1 MKIKLQDIGSVQP
14 YEQNPRINDS
24 AVNAV
29 AASLRE
35 FGFRQPIVV
44 DAENIIIAG
53 HVRYKAAVKMGLQKV
68 PVHVATDLTPEQVVA
83 YRLADNKTGELAE
96 WDFALLEQ
104 ELENIDFD
112 MSVFGFNPLDFE
124 PVSADEVPRL
134 DVLDKKT
141 IICPLC
147 GGEFQVSTTLLRK

>member
-1 MKIKLQDIGSVQP
+1 MKIKLQEIHSVQP
-14 YEQNPRINDS
+14 YDRNPRINDS
-24 AVNAV
+24 AVDTV

-44 DAENIIIAG
+44 DAENVIIVG
-53 HVRYKAAVKMGLQKV
+53 HARYKAAVKMGLPKI

-83 YRLADNKTGELAE
+83 YRLADNKTGELSE
-96 WDFALLEQ
+96 WDFSLLEQ
-104 ELENIDFD
+104 ELENIDLD
-112 MSVFGFNPLDFE
+112 MSVFGFNQLDFD
-124 PVSADEVPRL
+124 PVSTDEVPRL
-134 DVLDKKT
+134 DVLDKKP